1 MPGDGTGFAIDI
13 PGGRLLGVA
22 EYGRPGGRP
31 VLYFHGL
38 SGSRLEASLAD
49 HAADDLGVR
58 LIAIDRPGMGLS
70 DFLPDRRIPDIAS
83 DAARI
88 ADALGL
94 GRFAVLGVSAGAP
107 YALACGIRLAGRVTR
122 VGLVSSAGPFS
133 DTRYRASMGWMVKAA
148 FRAALLAP
156 GLAGRLLRGVSRG
169 RLSDPGRCLTRIAQ
183 HAGSRDRESLLAN
196 RSVFSGNLRESFRNG
211 EAGPLLDALL
221 LARPWEI
228 HLSDIKV
235 PVFLWH
241 GERDRIVPPD
251 VGTRLS
257 GEIPDCRS
265 FFLPE
270 EGHFSLPVRRIREIL
285 SVLAGDARKDAGG

>member
-1 MPGDGTGFAIDI
+1 MPGDGTGSAVGI
-13 PGGRLLGVA
+13 PGGMRLGVA

-31 VLYFHGL
+31 ILYFHGL

-49 HAADDLGVR
+49 RAADDLGVR
-58 LIAIDRPGMGLS
+58 LIALDRPGMGLS
-70 DFLPDRRIPDIAS
+70 DFRPDRKIPDIVS
-83 DAARI
+83 DTERL

-107 YALACGIRLAGRVTR
+107 YALACGIRLAGRVTC

-133 DTRYRASMGWMVKAA
+133 EKRYRASMGWITKAA
-148 FRAALLAP
+148 LRAALIAP
-156 GLAGRLLRGVSRG
+156 GLAGRLLRGVMRG
-169 RLSDPGRCLTRIAQ
+169 ILTEPERFQTRFAA
-183 HAGSRDRESLLAN
+183 HAGSPDREILLAN
-196 RSVFSGNLRESFRNG
+196 RSVFSRNLRESFRKG

-228 HLSDIKV
+228 PLSDIAR

-241 GERDRIVPPD
+241 GEKDRIVPPE

-257 GEIPDCRS
+257 GEIPGCRS

-285 SVLAGDARKDAGG
+285 SILAGDPQEDAGG